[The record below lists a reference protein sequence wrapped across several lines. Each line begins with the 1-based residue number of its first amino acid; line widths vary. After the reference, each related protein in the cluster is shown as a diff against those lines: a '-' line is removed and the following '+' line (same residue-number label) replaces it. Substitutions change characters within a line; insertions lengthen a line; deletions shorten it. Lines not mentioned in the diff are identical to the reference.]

1 MTDARIVRTRAALH
15 DSILALATHKP
26 SGEISVSE
34 LAAHAQINRVT
45 FYKHFASPGEA
56 LATALSI
63 ELDEAR
69 KRDGHHPPH
78 IDAYTWYVHAL
89 VNQIEARRQL
99 YTIAFRERVE
109 GTVPL
114 MLTRNLNDVAAAYL
128 TKRRKKKPTVPDV
141 DIDVAAAFIAAGT
154 MSAIWVWTLEGDVH
168 QERLFEN
175 LHHVLPEWFHA
186 ERKTD

>member
-15 DSILALATHKP
+15 ESVLALAAHKP
-26 SGEISVSE
+26 SAEISVSE
-34 LAAHAQINRVT
+34 LAAHARINRVT

-56 LATALSI
+56 LATALSL

-69 KRDGHHPPH
+69 KRNGHHPPH
-78 IDAYTWYVHAL
+78 TDAYTWYVRTL
-89 VNQIEARRQL
+89 VNHIESRREL
-99 YTIAFRERVE
+99 YTIAFREHFE

-114 MLTRNLNDVAAAYL
+114 MLTRSLNNIAEAYL
-128 TKRRKKKPTVPDV
+128 TKRRKKKPTIPDV

-175 LHHVLPEWFHA
+175 LHQVLPEWFYA
-186 ERKTD
+186 KPKDA